1 MGTEKLNVLLVDDEP
16 HIIKTMEICLEEMGL
31 EVHSF
36 LNPEEALTSIHQH
49 RYDLAF
55 VDLKMVPIDG
65 IQLLEA
71 LRQHSPYTTVT
82 IITAHGSIE
91 SAVQAV
97 KKGAY
102 DYLQKPFEYLQLQ
115 LFTEKMVEYHRL
127 KEEVQRLR
135 ARVEPETEA
144 PAIITRNS
152 KMLEMIDLATRVAE
166 TDLNVLIEGESG
178 TGKEL
183 FAQLIYEKSAR
194 VDHPFVK
201 VNCAAIPEQ
210 LLESELFGHVKGAFT
225 GAFKDRKG
233 RFELADGG
241 TIFLDEI
248 GELAPALQAKLLR
261 VLQQHEFERVGESK
275 PRKIDVRFIAA
286 TNRNLEEAIEEG
298 VFRKDLFYRLNEVR
312 LRLLPL
318 RDRPEDIPLLIR
330 HFIDKYSPDSPVELS
345 PDALK
350 ALKLYPWHGNVREL
364 ENVMQRA
371 ILLAK
376 NHRIEPEELP
386 EEIREGDSS
395 PPLLTL
401 EEMERQ
407 HIRKILQVAKDFKD
421 AARIL
426 GIDPATLWR
435 KRKRYGL

>member
-1 MGTEKLNVLLVDDEP
+1 MGTEKLTVLLVDDEP
-16 HIIKTMEICLEEMGL
+16 HIIKTMEICLEELGL

-36 LNPEEALTSIHQH
+36 LDPEEALTSIHRQ

-65 IQLLEA
+65 IRLLEA
-71 LRQHSPYTTVT
+71 LQQHSPHTTVT

-91 SAVQAV
+91 TAVQAV

-115 LFTEKMVEYHRL
+115 LFTEKMVEHHRL
-127 KEEVQRLR
+127 KEEVLRLR
-135 ARVEPETEA
+135 ARVQPEAEA
-144 PAIITRNS
+144 PTIITRNV
-152 KMLEMIDLATRVAE
+152 KMLEMIDLAVRVAE

-194 VDHPFVK
+194 VKHPFVK

-225 GAFKDRKG
+225 GALKDRKG

-261 VLQQHEFERVGESK
+261 VLQQQEFERVGESK

-286 TNRNLEEAIEEG
+286 TNRYLEKAIEEG

-312 LRLLPL
+312 LKLLPL

-330 HFIDKYSPDSPVELS
+330 HFIDQYSPEFPVEIS

-350 ALKLYPWHGNVREL
+350 ALKIYPWHGNVREL

-371 ILLAK
+371 ILLAR
-376 NHRIEPEELP
+376 NHRIEQEDLP
-386 EEIREGDSS
+386 EEIRDGETT
-395 PPLLTL
+395 PLLMTL
-401 EEMERQ
+401 EEVERL
-407 HIRKILQVAKDFKD
+407 HIRKILQVAKDLKD